1 MDVDASADVEMEVGA
16 MDNTGGSNNNGST
29 SEYPAPPLPATEQPA
44 APAAPTQP
52 PPQPSQRAAP
62 ALDLSGLPAAAV
74 KRVGELQQKIARVA
88 ARDRSK
94 TWYSVEEDLLK
105 LLREFAVPYP
115 QIEAVRNLLRKPLY
129 LSTWE
134 SSLPLTANV

>member
-1 MDVDASADVEMEVGA
+1 
-16 MDNTGGSNNNGST
+16 
-29 SEYPAPPLPATEQPA
+29 
-44 APAAPTQP
+44 
-52 PPQPSQRAAP
+52 
-62 ALDLSGLPAAAV
+62 
-74 KRVGELQQKIARVA
+74 VGELQQKIARVA